1 MIKKEWRRLKGL
13 KPGLML
19 VLGLLLILPLMAGE
33 EYQEK
38 FERTEKL
45 SRDGLVT
52 VNNVSGDIRI
62 MVWKEEKVKIEA
74 VKYSRASSQAKAKE
88 NADKVKI
95 EVTAEPGLVRIETR
109 YPESR
114 KWFGGDS
121 NVSVDYTLWIPDKAS
136 IETRSVSGEV
146 EVEKAGGTV
155 RVSAV
160 SGSIS
165 VVGGTGTISAK
176 AVSGNVRVTEAEGDC
191 QLNSVSG
198 DIYLNRARGSVE
210 AEVVSGT
217 VKLLDITEARRVSA
231 KSVSG
236 NVEYR
241 GQVLP
246 GGVYKFTSH
255 SGEVRLFLP
264 GDSSFDLEASSFSGS
279 VTTDFPVQVIGKL
292 SGKTIQGRVGKG
304 GAEVQAKAFSGSVEI
319 RKGS

>member
-1 MIKKEWRRLKGL
+1 MIKREWRRLKGI
-13 KPGLML
+13 KPSLML
-19 VLGLLLILPLMAGE
+19 VLGLLLVLPLMAGK

-52 VNNVSGDIRI
+52 VNNVSGNIKI

-74 VKYSRASSQAKAKE
+74 VKNSRAASQAKAKE

-95 EVTAEPGLVRIETR
+95 EVTTGPGVVRIETR

-136 IETRSVSGEV
+136 IETRSVSGDV
-146 EVEKAGGTV
+146 EVEKAGGAV

-160 SGSIS
+160 SGSLS

-191 QLNSVSG
+191 ELNSVSG

-246 GGVYKFTSH
+246 GGVYRFTSH

-292 SGKTIQGRVGKG
+292 TGKTIQGRVGQG